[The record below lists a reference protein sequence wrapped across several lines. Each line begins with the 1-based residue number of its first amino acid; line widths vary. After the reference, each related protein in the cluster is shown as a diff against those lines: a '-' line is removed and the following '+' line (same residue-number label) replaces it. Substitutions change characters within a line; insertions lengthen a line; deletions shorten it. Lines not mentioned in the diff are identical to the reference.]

1 MNVLAKNKQTRI
13 VYEESL
19 LSVVNVG
26 AFAIITLVLL
36 YAMFSQSGASPGFL
50 SYLLLG
56 FMILAGV
63 NFSKLSILITT
74 GGIIVG
80 FGFFKQALSWNQI
93 SSCSIDRVP
102 SVGWLIQMS
111 ARQGKHQ
118 VGYHVFG
125 KPKIKLGV
133 QGTWISELSFST
145 NHPDHV
151 LELLTKGESKKR

>member
-1 MNVLAKNKQTRI
+1 LSKKSQTRI

-19 LSVVNVG
+19 FSVVNVG
-26 AFAIITLVLL
+26 AFAIITMVLL
-36 YAMFSQSGASPGFL
+36 YAMFIQPGAAPGFL
-50 SYLLLG
+50 SYMLLG

-80 FGFFKQALSWNQI
+80 FGFFKQVLSWNQI
-93 SSCSIDRVP
+93 STCSIDRVP

-111 ARQGKHQ
+111 AYQGKHRI
-118 VGYHVFG
+118 GYHVFG
-125 KPKIKLGV
+125 KPKIKLGA
-133 QGTWISELSFST
+133 QGVWISEVSFST

-151 LELLTKGESKKR
+151 LELLTKGESKKGKK